1 MRDGGFMDIEL
12 REKIT
17 ENYLSGIANHVS
29 EFELGLARI
38 AFIAGWDLALSNKQ
52 EKKDDGTN

>member
-1 MRDGGFMDIEL
+1 MDIEL